1 MKVHVYRKII
11 QEIISRELYISG
23 RFYFRSFLFQVVS
36 ISGRFYFRSFLFQVV
51 SISGRFYFRSFLHQ
65 VVSISD
71 RMFQCY
77 LFQIFCSNCYIC
89 LNIQCSVSF
98 RYVVVYMPAY
108 SDVYICVNLNML
120 YRSIKSLIFGL
131 KLSLGIQIC

>member
-1 MKVHVYRKII
+1 MTSHLWYQHYESLRLQKNNTGN
-11 QEIISRELYISG
+11 YIK
-23 RFYFRSFLFQVVS
+23 RIVYFRSFLFQVVS

-51 SISGRFYFRSFLHQ
+51 SLSGRFYFRSFLLQ

-77 LFQIFCSNCYIC
+77 LLQIFCSNCYIC
-89 LNIQCSVSF
+89 LNIQCSVSL

-108 SDVYICVNLNML
+108 SDVYICVNINML

-131 KLSLGIQIC
+131 K